1 MTNLNRSD
9 DNNLLVALRHP
20 LRRQLL
26 RRMIGADPISP
37 RELATELDVP
47 LSNVAYHMRV
57 LASTGAVTLV
67 KTRPVRGST
76 QHFYR
81 AAAIEADW
89 VKQVL
94 GLSESGGNGT
104 GESPGRPET

>member
-20 LRRQLL
+20 LRRKLL
-26 RRMIGADPISP
+26 RRMIGAEPISP
-37 RELATELDVP
+37 RELATELDAP

-57 LASTGAVTLV
+57 LADTGAVTLV
-67 KTRPVRGST
+67 KTRPVRGSM

-81 AAAIEADW
+81 AAIEAAW
-89 VKQVL
+89 AHQVL
-94 GLSESGGNGT
+94 GLSEGDGNGT
-104 GESPGRPET
+104 GENPGRPET